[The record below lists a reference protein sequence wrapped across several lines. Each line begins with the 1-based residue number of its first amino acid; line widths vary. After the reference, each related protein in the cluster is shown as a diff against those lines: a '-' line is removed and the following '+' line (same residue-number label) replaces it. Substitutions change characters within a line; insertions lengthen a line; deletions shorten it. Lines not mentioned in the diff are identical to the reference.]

1 MRASRLLSILLLL
14 QARGRMTAEALA
26 NEFEVSVRTIYRDV
40 DQLSAADV
48 PIYADRGPSGGFQL
62 LDGYRTK
69 LTGLSPA
76 EAETLS
82 LAGLPGPAAQLGL
95 ADVLTAAQLKLS
107 AALPERARANAG
119 RVAARF
125 HLDPVGWFRSAD
137 DARFLPTIA
146 NAVWNEK
153 CLDVRYRRAGSAVER
168 RLQPLGLV
176 LKAGVWYLIAQVG
189 EQPRTYR
196 ISNITELAV
205 TEESFKRP
213 RNFDLMRFWVTTS
226 RAFETS
232 VYHASA
238 TLRVTARGLAKLEL
252 LGSLVARAAAETA
265 TPPDADGWLSV
276 TIPIESID
284 RAASGLIAL
293 GADAEVVDPSELRER
308 LATTV
313 QELARLY
320 APNQPAE
327 GRPRQR
333 KRR

>member
-62 LDGYRTK
+62 LDGYRTR

-107 AALPERARANAG
+107 AALPERARASAG

-125 HLDPVGWFRSAD
+125 HLDPVGWFRSED
-137 DARFLPTIA
+137 DAKLLPAIA

-153 CLDVRYRRAGSAVER
+153 CLDVRYRRAGGAVER

-176 LKAGVWYLIAQVG
+176 LKAGVWYLVAQVG
-189 EQPRTYR
+189 DEPRTYR
-196 ISNITELAV
+196 ISNFIDLRV
-205 TEESFKRP
+205 TEESFERRKD
-213 RNFDLMRFWVTTS
+213 FDLARFWVAS
-226 RAFETS
+226 LRAFETS
-232 VYHASA
+232 VYLSTA
-238 TLRVTARGLAKLEL
+238 TLRVTARGLAKLDV
-252 LGSLVARAAAETA
+252 LGSLVAQAAARTA
-265 TPPDADGWLSV
+265 TPANAEGWLSV
-276 TIPIESID
+276 TIPIESIE

-293 GADAEVVDPSELRER
+293 GAEGEVVNPPELRER
-308 LATTV
+308 LAATAQQLV
-313 QELARLY
+313 RLY
-320 APNQPAE
+320 APAQPTE
-327 GRPRQR
+327 RRVRRRQPH
-333 KRR
+333 